1 MQFVFPTFLWALAA
15 LAIPIII
22 HLFYF
27 RRFKKVYFTN
37 VRFLKEVKEETSA
50 RQKLRNLLV
59 LLMRCLA
66 VIFLVL
72 AFAQPFIPQDVEVK
86 RGENAVSVFIDNS
99 FSMSALSEEAPLMEK
114 AKQKAKEIIEAY
126 PVDDRFQVLTNDFEG
141 RHQRLVSKE
150 EAIGLV
156 EEIKVSPAVR
166 SLSQILARQEQALAS
181 GTAENRVSYVI
192 SDLQANVTDLD
203 NFTDT
208 LLEVNLVPL
217 QAVQEKNVS
226 IDSAWFEA
234 PVQMLDQPNPLV
246 VKIHNWGNEAA
257 ENVRLS
263 VKYDGEVK
271 PVGELAIP
279 ANSSVTDTV
288 NISIRKTGWA
298 EGELAIT
305 DYPVQFDDKYFF
317 TYNVA
322 EAVNV
327 LVIDEQGQNA
337 RLNAA
342 LNSIAYF
349 EVTNQPSRSLDYSK
363 FSDYQLIVVNGLTD
377 ISSGL
382 AFELKQYVENGGNA
396 LVLPAANA
404 NTLSYNAFLQSIP
417 ANTLENFEQKE
428 RSVSD
433 LNTEEFVFKDVYE
446 NRSANLRLPVTQG
459 NYRLSRLAS
468 RGEEKLMTYRDGS
481 TFLAKFKS
489 GQGILY
495 LCAAPLSDD
504 YSNLASSGEIFIPM
518 LYKMA
523 IGSARARPI
532 AYIIGR
538 DETIEAENKVRGGE
552 SVYKL
557 KGKAEEF
564 IPQQRI
570 VASKVF
576 FGVQGQVPEAGFYDL
591 FLTEGNTLAKYA
603 FNYDRR
609 ESDLAYRS
617 VSELKEN
624 LPPNVSIID
633 DTASASLTNVVS
645 DRSRGVILWK
655 WCIIIALLALLG
667 EVLLLRFL
675 KKG

>member
-1 MQFVFPTFLWALAA
+1 MQFVFPTFLWGLLA

-66 VIFLVL
+66 VAFLVF

-86 RGENAVSVFIDNS
+86 KGENAVSVYIDNS
-99 FSMSALSEEAPLMEK
+99 FSMSALSEEAPLVEK
-114 AKQKAKEIIEAY
+114 AKQKAKEIITAY
-126 PVDDRFQVLTNDFEG
+126 SVEDRFQILTTDFEG

-156 EEIKVSPAVR
+156 EEIKISPAVR
-166 SLSQILARQEQALAS
+166 SLSQVLTRQEQALSS
-181 GTAENRVSYVI
+181 GTADNKISYVI
-192 SDLQANVTDLD
+192 SDLQANVTDLE
-203 NFTDT
+203 NFQDT
-208 LLEVNLVPL
+208 LMDVTLVPL

-246 VKIHNWGNEAA
+246 VKIRNWSNETA
-257 ENVRLS
+257 ENIRLS

-298 EGELAIT
+298 EAELSIT

-327 LVIDEQGQNA
+327 LVIDEQAQNA
-337 RLNAA
+337 RLNSA
-342 LNSIAYF
+342 LKSIAYF
-349 EVTNQPSRSLDYSK
+349 QVTNQLSRNIDYSK
-363 FSDYQLIVVNGLTD
+363 LAEYQLIVVNGLKD
-377 ISSGL
+377 VSSGL
-382 AFELKQYVENGGNA
+382 AFELKQYIENGGNV
-396 LVLPAANA
+396 LVFPGANA
-404 NTLSYNAFLQSIP
+404 NTQSFNAFLGSIP
-417 ANTLENFEQKE
+417 ANELQNFDQTE
-428 RSVSD
+428 RIVSD
-433 LNTEEFVFKDVYE
+433 INTQEFVFKDVYE
-446 NRSANLRLPVTQG
+446 NRSANLRLPVSQG
-459 NYRLSRLAS
+459 NYRLATLAS
-468 RGEEKLMTYRDGS
+468 RGEEKLLRYRDGS
-481 TFLAKFKS
+481 TFLAKYKR

-495 LCAAPLSDD
+495 LCASPLEDE
-504 YSNLASSGEIFIPM
+504 YSNLAASGEIFIPM

-523 IGSARARPI
+523 IGSARSRPI
-532 AYIIGR
+532 AYTIGQ
-538 DETIEAENKVRGGE
+538 DETIEAENRVRGGE

-557 KGKAEEF
+557 KGKVEEF

-576 FGVQGQVPEAGFYDL
+576 LGVQNQVPEAGYFDL
-591 FLTEGNTLAKYA
+591 FLNEENILAKYA

-609 ESDLAYRS
+609 ESNLAYRS
-617 VSELKEN
+617 ANDLEDN
-624 LPPNVSIID
+624 LPDNVSIINE
-633 DTASASLTNVVS
+633 TAEANLTEKVA

-655 WCIIIALLALLG
+655 WCVIAALLALLG
-667 EVLLLRFL
+667 EILLLRFW
-675 KKG
+675 K

>member
-1 MQFVFPTFLWALAA
+1 MAA

-66 VIFLVL
+66 VAFLVF

-86 RGENAVSVFIDNS
+86 KGENAVSVFIDNS
-99 FSMSALSEEAPLMEK
+99 FSMSALSEESPLVEK
-114 AKQKAKEIIEAY
+114 AKQRAKEIIDAY
-126 PVDDRFQVLTNDFEG
+126 SVEDRFQVLTNDFEG

-156 EEIKVSPAVR
+156 EEIKISPAVR
-166 SLSQILARQEQALAS
+166 SLSQILTRQGQALNS
-181 GTAENRVSYVI
+181 GTADNQISYVI
-192 SDLQANVTDLD
+192 SDLQANVTDLE
-203 NFTDT
+203 NYSDT
-208 LLEVNLVPL
+208 LMEVNLVPL

-246 VKIHNWGNEAA
+246 VKIRNWSNEAA

-271 PVGELAIP
+271 PVGELAVP
-279 ANSSVTDTV
+279 ANSSITDTV

-298 EGELAIT
+298 EAELSIT
-305 DYPVQFDDKYFF
+305 DYPVQFDDHYFF

-327 LVIDEQGQNA
+327 LVIDEQVQNA
-337 RLNAA
+337 RLNSA
-342 LNSIAYF
+342 LESIAYF
-349 EVTNQPSRSLDYSK
+349 EVTNQLSRNIDYSK
-363 FSDYQLIVVNGLTD
+363 FSDYQLIVANGLKD

-382 AFELKQYVENGGNA
+382 AFELKQYIENGGNV
-396 LVLPAANA
+396 LVFPGANA
-404 NTLSYNAFLQSIP
+404 NAQSINAFLGSIP
-417 ANTLENFEQKE
+417 ANTLQNFEQTE
-428 RSVSD
+428 RSVAD
-433 LNTEEFVFKDVYE
+433 INTEEFVFKDVYE
-446 NRSANLRLPVTQG
+446 NRSANLRLPVSQA
-459 NYRLSRLAS
+459 NYRLATLAS
-468 RGEEKLMTYRDGS
+468 RGEEKLLSYRDGS
-481 TFLAKFKS
+481 TFLAKYKR

-495 LCAAPLSDD
+495 LCASPLEDD

-523 IGSARARPI
+523 VGSARARPI
-532 AYIIGR
+532 AYTIGR
-538 DETIEAENKVRGGE
+538 DEVIEAENKVRGGE

-557 KGKAEEF
+557 KGKNGEF

-576 FGVQGQVPEAGFYDL
+576 LDVQNQVPEGGYFDL
-591 FLTEGNTLAKYA
+591 FLTEEELLAKYA

-617 VSELKEN
+617 VNELKEK
-624 LPPNVSIID
+624 LPNNVSIID
-633 DTASASLTNVVS
+633 ETAAASLTETVS
-645 DRSRGVILWK
+645 DRSRGVVLWK
-655 WCIIIALLALLG
+655 WCVIAALLALLG
-667 EVLLLRFL
+667 EILLLRFW
-675 KKG
+675 K